1 MSGEHQKSDIQKLI
15 VWASGMVEF
24 IGGRKEP
31 DGAILVCT
39 ARGEAAIEAL
49 FVETA
54 ACIWF
59 HDFGGRVAARIPE
72 IDPDRP
78 NVGEDIDPAVQALI
92 EWGDLIRE
100 GIERNFE
107 PECAVGIEWVRA

>member
-1 MSGEHQKSDIQKLI
+1 MSKSDVQKLI

-24 IGGRKEP
+24 IGDRLEP

-54 ACIWF
+54 ACVWF
-59 HDFGGRVAARIPE
+59 HDFGGRVAPRIPE

-78 NVGEDIDPAVQALI
+78 DVGEELDIAIELLI
-92 EWGDLIRE
+92 DWGNLLKE

-107 PECAVGIEWVRA
+107 PECAAGIEWARV